1 MAIYHVHFVCA
12 PDYMA
17 RRLPFRPAH
26 LKQLASLRDDGRV
39 VAGGPEPDGRAANI
53 FYRVVDRAEL
63 DRLLAENE
71 FNRAPDSSRPIVPAP
86 SPISSSRV
94 SYHRSTPGSAR
105 SSWKGRRVIARK
117 PARGSL
123 DCSGKDAW
131 RLEASLRTAP
141 RWQSSGQGARTRRSR
156 GWPVPAG
163 TLRVWSDGIGARP
176 SNRSSCFSLV
186 GSLPLSSA

>member
-39 VAGGPEPDGRAANI
+39 VAGGPEPDGTAANI

-71 FNRAPDSSRPIVPAP
+71 FNRAGLFTANRPRSFADFVEPRELPPVDAGLSAIIVEGAPGDRAKARAGLIALQREGRVAFGGFFDDGAALAVVRSGSRDEALAWLT
-86 SPISSSRV
+86 RA
-94 SYHRSTPGSAR
+94 G
-105 SSWKGRRVIARK
+105 WD
-117 PARGSL
+117 PAR
-123 DCSGKDAW
+123 
-131 RLEASLRTAP
+131 
-141 RWQSSGQGARTRRSR
+141 
-156 GWPVPAG
+156 
-163 TLRVWSDGIGARP
+163 
-176 SNRSSCFSLV
+176 LV
-186 GSLPLSSA
+186 GRDWSQTL